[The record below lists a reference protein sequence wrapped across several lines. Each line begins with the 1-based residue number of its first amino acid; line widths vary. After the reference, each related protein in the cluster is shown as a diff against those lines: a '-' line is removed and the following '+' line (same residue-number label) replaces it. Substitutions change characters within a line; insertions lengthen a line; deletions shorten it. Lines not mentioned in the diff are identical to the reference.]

1 MAIVAQQTIAV
12 NVPVILTSAGTAI
25 ASNTART
32 GWSIVNLG
40 TNPLYVLMQPP
51 GTTTLAS
58 TTVFHTPLKASSVA
72 DDGSGGS
79 VGQEQ
84 GVIFTG
90 NISVAGTSPRYV
102 VVEFAA

>member
-1 MAIVAQQTIAV
+1 MIVCQQTQNVNTPSIA
-12 NVPVILTSAGTAI
+12 SAATAL

-32 GWSIVNLG
+32 GWTIQNCG
-40 TNPLYVLMQPP
+40 TNTLYVLM
-51 GTTTLAS
+51 GSGAS
-58 TTVFHTPLKASSVA
+58 STVFHTALKAGTGN

-84 GVIFTG
+84 GVVYTG
-90 NISVAGTSPRYV
+90 IITVGGSSPRYT